1 MRRRFCVPLLAAL
14 AGLACVAGTAGEGA
28 SADPALVTFGPL
40 ARINEGDHDFRQLIR
55 ISLPA
60 AAGTVKVRVFDPD
73 AGGEFDEANGGFD
86 TTTKFSLYGAGA
98 SPKLWRDAAG
108 VVQESVEGT
117 ALDTASFATDAKT
130 DGQWVTLFSTD
141 AGKGAEAADGKR
153 SFVLLVEGVSGN
165 DGNVF
170 DVAVSQSDD
179 ANKAPAGTKLYSY
192 MPTFQVPRGN
202 KLAELGLDVPAGA
215 KELAVENFDAAGGAI
230 TFAGRFRSTSL
241 SASGKSEWR
250 RDDVALANDEPG
262 QIASVTAADGGET
275 PNDMTVFVGEKAA
288 GSDPAD
294 KPVAIELPV
303 HAFAPNKR
311 PQVALKVTPQACGM
325 MSFDAS
331 GSRDPE
337 GGALSY
343 RWTLGTDASAEGA
356 TVEKKFA
363 DPGIYQGR
371 LEAFDASGLIGNGS
385 AHDFSFFVKPPP
397 VASFEAPAL
406 VAEGA
411 SFTLDGTASTSPALP
426 DGVNKIARYQW
437 SMGDG
442 TVIEQK
448 AGDAGFGKLD
458 YRYASHGVYV
468 VTLTVTDSAD
478 NPCNTATATR
488 SITVN
493 APPVANAGGDRTLI
507 AGAVNSFDAG
517 LSHDPDGTIVSYLW
531 DFGDGGRAAGPAI
544 QHTFH
549 HPGEYKVSLTVIDD
563 SPFENGKGIDTITVT
578 VREADNQRPVA
589 QAGDDRTV
597 EVGQPVRFDGRAS
610 SDPDGEIL
618 NYGWDFGDG
627 AGSDLPVVE
636 HSYWQ
641 PGTYAVALAVTDNG
655 PAANGSSVDQAT
667 ITVTP
672 AANRAPVAAFPSE
685 FSTTTFRPLK
695 LDASKANDRDGSIIA
710 YDWDF
715 GDGSHGLGPD
725 RRASLFEARHL

>member
-1 MRRRFCVPLLAAL
+1 MLAAL
-14 AGLACVAGTAGEGA
+14 AGLASVAGAAGEGA

-60 AAGTVKVRVFDPD
+60 SAGTVKIRVFDPD

-215 KELAVENFDAAGGAI
+215 KELTVENFDAAGGAI

-250 RDDVALANDEPG
+250 RDDVALAGDEPG

-294 KPVAIELPV
+294 KPVAIDLPV

-343 RWTLGTDASAEGA
+343 RWTLGTGTDTAEGA

-411 SFTLDGTASTSPALP
+411 IVHARRHGLDQPGAAGRRQQDRPLP
-426 DGVNKIARYQW
+426 MVDGR
-437 SMGDG
+437 
-442 TVIEQK
+442 
-448 AGDAGFGKLD
+448 
-458 YRYASHGVYV
+458 RH
-468 VTLTVTDSAD
+468 
-478 NPCNTATATR
+478 
-488 SITVN
+488 
-493 APPVANAGGDRTLI
+493 GDRAEGRRCRLRQ
-507 AGAVNSFDAG
+507 ARLPLCQPRRLCRDAHRHRQRRQ
-517 LSHDPDGTIVSYLW
+517 SV
-531 DFGDGGRAAGPAI
+531 
-544 QHTFH
+544 QHRHRHTQH
-549 HPGEYKVSLTVIDD
+549 H
-563 SPFENGKGIDTITVT
+563 
-578 VREADNQRPVA
+578 RQRPA
-589 QAGDDRTV
+589 RRQCRRRSDIDRRR
-597 EVGQPVRFDGRAS
+597 GQQLRCR
-610 SDPDGEIL
+610 
-618 NYGWDFGDG
+618 
-627 AGSDLPVVE
+627 
-636 HSYWQ
+636 
-641 PGTYAVALAVTDNG
+641 
-655 PAANGSSVDQAT
+655 
-667 ITVTP
+667 
-672 AANRAPVAAFPSE
+672 AFP
-685 FSTTTFRPLK
+685 
-695 LDASKANDRDGSIIA
+695 
-710 YDWDF
+710 
-715 GDGSHGLGPD
+715 
-725 RRASLFEARHL
+725 